1 MWQHRHVADWP
12 VWAVDHD
19 QIFII
24 FFTFCVNQDWDDSI
38 FRYFSILFYLSY
50 AVFGPRWD
58 VRFSKVLGAGGL
70 LVLLVKSTCNLR
82 NYLTKWLW
90 EEFVIWS
97 HKLPLKPESFIT
109 LNNGYWWLWWSG
121 IKFITQK
128 VACRVDK
135 CTNTDK
141 SYCWLLLLFF
151 HNQNLQQEEAP
162 YNSNLQTFPSFST
175 PKNCIK
181 LWWVSLFFWTGHW
194 FILR

>member
-1 MWQHRHVADWP
+1 MLLFGRFGP
-12 VWAVDHD
+12 L
-19 QIFII
+19 ITTKSLLI
-24 FFTFCVNQDWDDSI
+24 FFTFCVNQDWDGSI

-50 AVFGPRWD
+50 AVFRPRWD

-70 LVLLVKSTCNLR
+70 LVLLVKSTYNQR

-121 IKFITQK
+121 MKFITQK
-128 VACRVDK
+128 VDWRVDK

-141 SYCWLLLLFF
+141 SYFLTSCWLSLLFF

-162 YNSNLQTFPSFST
+162 YNSDLQTFPSFST
-175 PKNCIK
+175 PKNRIK
-181 LWWVSLFFWTGHW
+181 LWWVILFFWTGHW